1 MTSDAS
7 SMSMRDEAIVPDYVV
22 LGHITLDRMPDCH
35 ILGGTT
41 AYGALTAQRLGYRAA
56 IVTAGAPTEAE
67 QLRRA
72 GILIASTPS
81 AAPTIFENVYKGGGR
96 QQYLRSR
103 AGEVL
108 AATIPPAWRQARV
121 VHLGP
126 LAQELDPAI
135 SAEFPDA
142 LIGATPQGWLRGW
155 DANGRVGPVPWENAA
170 AVLARV
176 DALVFSEQDV
186 NYDQR
191 LIDRY
196 VAMARL
202 AVVTRGSIG
211 CVVYTEGTSCTLAA
225 YPTTEVEPT
234 GAGDVF
240 AAAFFLKYAV
250 TKDPC
255 QAADWANCVASFS
268 VEGAGTSG
276 IPTLERVQERFAL
289 GRAVAR

>member
-1 MTSDAS
+1 MTAGAS
-7 SMSMRDEAIVPDYVV
+7 PAGIPDDTVVPDYVV
-22 LGHITLDRMPDCH
+22 LGHITLDRVAHGH

-41 AYGALTAQRLGYRAA
+41 AYGALTAARLGYRAA
-56 IVTAGAPTEAE
+56 IVTAGAPREAE
-67 QLRRA
+67 ELRRA
-72 GILIASTPS
+72 GIRIASTPS
-81 AAPTIFENVYKGGGR
+81 AAPTIFENLYHDGAR
-96 QQYLRSR
+96 QQFLRSR
-103 AGEVL
+103 ADDVL
-108 AATIPPAWRQARV
+108 ASTIPPSWRRAGV

-135 SAEFPDA
+135 AAEFPDA

-155 DANGRVGPVPWENAA
+155 DADGRVSPAPWEHAA

-202 AVVTRGSIG
+202 AVVTRGSKG
-211 CVVYTEGTSCTLAA
+211 CVVYRAGTSCNVAA
-225 YPTTEVEPT
+225 YPATEIEPT

-240 AAAFFLKYAV
+240 ASAFFLRYAE

-255 QAADWANCVASFS
+255 LAADWANCVASFC
-268 VEGAGTSG
+268 VEGPGTSA
-276 IPTLERVQERFAL
+276 IPTLERVQERFGR
-289 GRAVAR
+289 GRAGV